1 MVRWMNQ
8 FYNCSDVCSFRMVR
22 VRSRPERSS
31 SSEGR
36 KRLRGSKSIV
46 RNKKLGVVRVTAAD
60 AADPSNVGRTGLL
73 KLCVTK
79 LARMNDPESK
89 LCRAVLIN
97 NTLRK
102 CQAKQ
107 QPCCHEDEGKEEEL
121 EEDQLHSVEEVK
133 REGEVLVER
142 MKMCQDIMDDYL
154 DLINSSERKSTEDTC
169 DSSRTFDEGNPAGL
183 ADFVSPYSYNSFL
196 SEVYEESISR
206 ILKKVD
212 K

>member
-1 MVRWMNQ
+1 M
-8 FYNCSDVCSFRMVR
+8 
-22 VRSRPERSS
+22 RSRPERSS

-46 RNKKLGVVRVTAAD
+46 RNKKLGVVRVASGAAE
-60 AADPSNVGRTGLL
+60 PSVGRTGLL

-107 QPCCHEDEGKEEEL
+107 QPCCHEDEGEEEEL

>member
-1 MVRWMNQ
+1 
-8 FYNCSDVCSFRMVR
+8 

-36 KRLRGSKSIV
+36 KRPRGSKSIV

-60 AADPSNVGRTGLL
+60 SADPSTVGRTGLL

-107 QPCCHEDEGKEEEL
+107 QQSCCHEEEGEEEEL
-121 EEDQLHSVEEVK
+121 EESQLHSVEEVK

-154 DLINSSERKSTEDTC
+154 DLINSSEEGRSEDTC
-169 DSSRTFDEGNPAGL
+169 DSKRTFEESNPAGL

>member
-1 MVRWMNQ
+1 M
-8 FYNCSDVCSFRMVR
+8 
-22 VRSRPERSS
+22 
-31 SSEGR
+31 G
-36 KRLRGSKSIV
+36 
-46 RNKKLGVVRVTAAD
+46 
-60 AADPSNVGRTGLL
+60 TGLL

-107 QPCCHEDEGKEEEL
+107 QQPCCHDEEGEEEEL
-121 EEDQLHSVEEVK
+121 EESQLQSVEEVK

-154 DLINSSERKSTEDTC
+154 DLEKGHMTRYIHLCLINSSEEGRSEDTC
-169 DSSRTFDEGNPAGL
+169 DSKRTFEESNPAGL

-206 ILKKVD
+206 ILKEVD

>member
-1 MVRWMNQ
+1 MSYKSFRAKISNPH
-8 FYNCSDVCSFRMVR
+8 YFRMVR

-31 SSEGR
+31 SREGR
-36 KRLRGSKSIV
+36 KRLQSK
-46 RNKKLGVVRVTAAD
+46 KKTMGVVRVPSGPAAAD
-60 AADPSNVGRTGLL
+60 QAAVGRTGLL

-79 LARMNDPESK
+79 LARINDPESK

-102 CQAKQ
+102 CQANQ
-107 QPCCHEDEGKEEEL
+107 QTCSHDEEQSEVEEE
-121 EEDQLHSVEEVK
+121 EEEVDTQSVEEVK

-142 MKMCQDIMDDYL
+142 MRLCQDLMEDYL
-154 DLINSSERKSTEDTC
+154 DLINSSEKSSDEIC
-169 DSSRTFDEGNPAGL
+169 DSNRTFEDVSSAAGL
-183 ADFVSPYSYNSFL
+183 TEFVSPYSYNSFL
-196 SEVYEESISR
+196 SEVYEQSISR

>member
-1 MVRWMNQ
+1 M
-8 FYNCSDVCSFRMVR
+8 
-22 VRSRPERSS
+22 RSRPERSS
-31 SSEGR
+31 SREGR
-36 KRLRGSKSIV
+36 KKLRGSSLV
-46 RNKKLGVVRVTAAD
+46 RNKKLGVVRV
-60 AADPSNVGRTGLL
+60 AADPSVGRTGLL

-79 LARMNDPESK
+79 LARMSDPESK

-107 QPCCHEDEGKEEEL
+107 QPCCHEDEREEEEI

-154 DLINSSERKSTEDTC
+154 DLINNSEEKSEKTC
-169 DSSRTFDEGNPAGL
+169 DRTFEESNPSGL
-183 ADFVSPYSYNSFL
+183 ADFDKDFVSPYSYNSFL

>member
-1 MVRWMNQ
+1 M
-8 FYNCSDVCSFRMVR
+8 
-22 VRSRPERSS
+22 RSRPERSS

-60 AADPSNVGRTGLL
+60 SADPSTVGRTGLL

-107 QPCCHEDEGKEEEL
+107 QQPCCHEEQGEEEEL
-121 EEDQLHSVEEVK
+121 EESQLHSVEEVK

-154 DLINSSERKSTEDTC
+154 DLINSSEEGRSEDTC
-169 DSSRTFDEGNPAGL
+169 DSKRTFEESNPAGL

>member
-1 MVRWMNQ
+1 M
-8 FYNCSDVCSFRMVR
+8 
-22 VRSRPERSS
+22 RSRPERSS

-36 KRLRGSKSIV
+36 KRLRGSKSSLV
-46 RNKKLGVVRVTAAD
+46 RNKKLGVVRVAAG
-60 AADPSNVGRTGLL
+60 ATDPTVGRTGLL

-107 QPCCHEDEGKEEEL
+107 QPCCHEEEREEEEL

-154 DLINSSERKSTEDTC
+154 DLINNSEGKSEETC
-169 DSSRTFDEGNPAGL
+169 DRTFEESNPSGL

>member
-1 MVRWMNQ
+1 MTKRVKM
-8 FYNCSDVCSFRMVR
+8 SFFCRMVR

-31 SSEGR
+31 SSDGG
-36 KRLRGSKSIV
+36 KRSRGKSKSVV
-46 RNKKLGVVRVTAAD
+46 RKKLGVVRVPGAVGD
-60 AADPSNVGRTGLL
+60 HSVGRTGLL

-107 QPCCHEDEGKEEEL
+107 QTCCHEEEMEEGEEE
-121 EEDQLHSVEEVK
+121 VEEVT

-142 MKMCQDIMDDYL
+142 MRMCQDIMDDYL
-154 DLINSSERKSTEDTC
+154 DLINSSEGRSEETC
-169 DSSRTFDEGNPAGL
+169 DSNRTLEEGNPSGL
-183 ADFVSPYSYNSFL
+183 TEFVSPYSYNSFL
-196 SEVYEESISR
+196 SEVYEQSISR

>member
-1 MVRWMNQ
+1 M
-8 FYNCSDVCSFRMVR
+8 
-22 VRSRPERSS
+22 RSRPERSS

-36 KRLRGSKSIV
+36 KRLRGSKSTLV
-46 RNKKLGVVRVTAAD
+46 NKKNKKLEGVVRV
-60 AADPSNVGRTGLL
+60 AADPTVEGRTGLL

-107 QPCCHEDEGKEEEL
+107 QQTCCHEEEREEEEL
-121 EEDQLHSVEEVK
+121 EEDVELHSEVEEVK

-154 DLINSSERKSTEDTC
+154 DLINSSEGKSE
-169 DSSRTFDEGNPAGL
+169 DSSCDRTFEDSNPAGL

-206 ILKKVD
+206 ILRKVD